1 MSEFIGTHVD
11 TSALKRKLIKLQQQ
25 VGIATMDATY
35 EVLERIHKQ
44 AMLNLES
51 NLDWGHGV
59 NPMPEAENEQIRN
72 SVIMNVEKIGKTYR
86 GTIEYTSPHARL
98 QEYGA
103 NYVYK
108 SDVPMPIG
116 YREGHVEGFA
126 YSIVGDIDG
135 KYYLT
140 SAILSERERVKSIFN
155 KHLSRVK

>member
-1 MSEFIGTHVD
+1 MTEFIGTHID
-11 TSALKRKLIKLQQQ
+11 TSALKKKLIKLQQQ
-25 VGIATMDATY
+25 VGIATENATY

-44 AMLNLES
+44 AMINLEG

-59 NPMPEAENEQIRN
+59 NPMPEAEDEQIRN
-72 SVIMNVEKIGKTYR
+72 SVVMNVEKIGNIYR
-86 GTIEYTSPHARL
+86 GSIEYTSPHARL

-116 YREGHVEGFA
+116 YREGHVEAFS
-126 YSIVGDIDG
+126 YSIIGNIEG

-140 SAILSERERVKSIFN
+140 SAILSERAKVNSIFK
-155 KHLSRVK
+155 KHLSKVK